1 MANFKRQ
8 LDDKYVDETF
18 DEYYD
23 RLYGKGTKERKAKP
37 TFGDDTGKGF
47 GGAGKKSDRDKP
59 VSQRELSL
67 EQRAEAADA
76 PVRRAE
82 ERIRREIAEEAE
94 AKKQGKRIPKY
105 YKAGGSVSASKR
117 ADGCARRGKT
127 RGRMV

>member
-1 MANFKRQ
+1 VANFKRQ

-23 RLYGKGTKERKAKP
+23 RLYGKGTQERKTKP

-47 GGAGKKSDRDKP
+47 GGAGKKSDRNKP

-67 EQRAEAADA
+67 DQRAEAAEA

-82 ERIRREIAEEAE
+82 ERIRREIAEEEE
-94 AKKQGKRIPKY
+94 AKKQGKPKRKV
-105 YKAGGSVSASKR
+105 YKAGGYVKA
-117 ADGCARRGKT
+117 ADGCAKKGKT
-127 RGRMV
+127 KGRMV